1 MLREM
6 AWSVRPVETR
16 EARKVGAGQIQRAM
30 CDLPKSLN
38 LILRKI

>member
-6 AWSVRPVETR
+6 AWSMRPVETR
-16 EARKVGAGQIQRAM
+16 EARKVGTGQIQGAV
-30 CDLPKSLN
+30 CHLHKSLN